1 MQAMK
6 FRRVEAIGIEA
17 GGCTAVLRPGHRAWA
32 KIGSGS
38 SAATMSSGVII
49 TAERLAAVESQGG
62 ALSELLGLQS
72 EVA

>member
-1 MQAMK
+1 
-6 FRRVEAIGIEA
+6 
-17 GGCTAVLRPGHRAWA
+17 
-32 KIGSGS
+32 
-38 SAATMSSGVII
+38 VII